1 MTSFNL
7 FASQIADALNLKKCG
22 ATEYAGPCPVCGGT
36 DRFRIN
42 EHKGELKHHCRKEC
56 DLAERTNELRRRGL
70 LPEWTAQTEPYHMSK
85 RLPLLGADLQGNDV
99 VVPLYNISTGERVGE
114 QTIKPDGKKIF
125 NKGLRKKNTGAFIG
139 EQSDVLYVCEGWA
152 TAAAVHKST
161 SEQTLFALDS
171 KNLTHLVNAIKDRN
185 IIIAADNDA
194 EGVKAAEA
202 SGKPWVK
209 PAQDGDDW
217 WDVWNR
223 DGADAVRDALS
234 ATDTATINPLEGFS
248 ITTGLSL
255 IQKQFSPL
263 VWLKEDLIPTPNL
276 VLLVGA
282 PKCGKSWYALSLARD
297 LVTDGYKTLYIAN
310 EDNERRLK
318 ARYDKVSVFP
328 NELLL
333 FLSGLSSEKPLPR
346 GDAAIKFLRE
356 LKALY
361 TDLSCIIIDTIQGI
375 RDHSI
380 KQEYASVEVELSKL
394 RKLAHELEITIVVV
408 HHTRKQTDFETAP
421 LDNILGSTAIGATV
435 ETILLMQRVSQSKDV
450 DLFITG
456 KDVEERADYRL
467 VWTDRGFND
476 PVERRFANLGHFQ
489 KSVFDYVN
497 EHPRCIQAAIVE
509 ALGKS
514 KQQVNEAVKR
524 LIEIDLMYSGD
535 GGRLFC
541 TQSK

>member
-7 FASQIADALNLKKCG
+7 FATKIADALNLKKCG

-56 DLAERTNELRRRGL
+56 DMAERTNELQRRGL
-70 LPEWTAQTEPYHMSK
+70 LPEWTMRTEPYHISK
-85 RLPLLGADLQGNDV
+85 RLPLTGAELQGDDV
-99 VVPLYNISTGERVGE
+99 VVPLYNISTGERVGK
-114 QTIKPDGKKIF
+114 QTIKPNGKKF
-125 NKGLRKKNTGAFIG
+125 FSKGLRKRNTGAFIG
-139 EQSDVLYVCEGWA
+139 EASDVLYVCEGWA
-152 TAAAVHKST
+152 TAVAVHKST
-161 SEQTLFALDS
+161 SKQTLFALDS
-171 KNLTHLVNAIKDRN
+171 NNLPNLVNAIKNRN
-185 IIIAADNDA
+185 IIIASDNDP

-202 SGKPWVK
+202 SGKPWVM

-223 DGADAVRDALS
+223 DGADAVRSALS
-234 ATDTATINPLEGFS
+234 ATDTATINPLEGFA

-276 VLLVGA
+276 VLIAGA

-297 LVTDGYKTLYIAN
+297 LVTDGYKTFYIAN
-310 EDNERRLK
+310 EDTEQRLK
-318 ARYDKVSVFP
+318 ARYKKVSVFP
-328 NELLL
+328 NELLI

-346 GDAAIKFLRE
+346 GDAAITFLRA

-361 TDLSCIIIDTIQGI
+361 ADLRCIIIDTIQGI

-380 KQEYASVEVELSKL
+380 KQDYGSVEVELSKL

-408 HHTRKQTDFETAP
+408 HHTRKQTDFETAA
-421 LDNILGSTAIGATV
+421 LDSILGSTAIGATV
-435 ETILLMQRVSQSKDV
+435 ETILMMQRVSHSKDV

-476 PVERRFANLGHFQ
+476 PIEKRFADLGHFQ

-497 EHPRCIQAAIVE
+497 AHPRCTQASIVE

-524 LIEIDLMYSGD
+524 LIEVDLMYSGD

>member
-1 MTSFNL
+1 MNSFKL
-7 FASQIADALNLKKCG
+7 FAPQIANALNLKKCG
-22 ATEYAGPCPVCGGT
+22 AHEYAGPCPVCGGT

-56 DLAERTNELRRRGL
+56 DLTARTNELQRRGL
-70 LPEWTAQTEPYHMSK
+70 LPEWTVQTEPYHISK
-85 RLPLLGADLQGNDV
+85 RLPLMGAELQGDDV
-99 VVPLYNISTGERVGE
+99 VVPLYNISTGERVGQ
-114 QTIKPDGKKIF
+114 QTIKPNGKKIF
-125 NKGLRKKNTGAFIG
+125 NKGLRKNKTGAFIG
-139 EQSDVLYVCEGWA
+139 DPTDVLYVCEGWA
-152 TAAAVHKST
+152 TAVAVHKST
-161 SEQTLFALDS
+161 NEQTLFALDS
-171 KNLTHLVNAIKDRN
+171 NNLPNLVSVIRDRN
-185 IIIAADNDA
+185 IIIAADNDP

-248 ITTGLSL
+248 VTNGLTL

-297 LVTDGYKTLYIAN
+297 LVTDGYKTMYIAN

-318 ARYDKVSVFP
+318 ARYDKVSAFP

-333 FLSGLSSEKPLPR
+333 FLSGLSSDKPLPR
-346 GDAAIKFLRE
+346 GDAAITFLRE
-356 LKALY
+356 LKNLY
-361 TDLSCIIIDTIQGI
+361 TDLRCIIIDTIQGI

-408 HHTRKQTDFETAP
+408 HHTRKQTDYETAP
-421 LDNILGSTAIGATV
+421 IDNILGSTAIGATV
-435 ETILLMQRVSQSKDV
+435 ETILLMQRVPHSKDV

-456 KDVEERADYRL
+456 KDVEERTDYRL
-467 VWTDRGFND
+467 IWTDSGFSD
-476 PVERRFANLGHFQ
+476 PVERRFANLGPFQ
-489 KSVFDYVN
+489 KSVFDYVST
-497 EHPRCIQAAIVE
+497 HPRCIQAAIVE
-509 ALGKS
+509 AFGKS
-514 KQQVNEAVKR
+514 KQQVN
-524 LIEIDLMYSGD
+524 
-535 GGRLFC
+535 
-541 TQSK
+541 